1 MVQNIGRDAS
11 ERIVYAALTEHLQ
24 HDSGFED
31 FRTACLQA
39 ARDRYG
45 ADSPQYRGV
54 DEAFREV
61 GLDGTW
67 EAPR

>member
-11 ERIVYAALTEHLQ
+11 EHILYDAVTQHLN

-39 ARDRYG
+39 AADRYG
-45 ADSPQYRGV
+45 RDSDEYRGV
-54 DEAFREV
+54 DKAFRDV

-67 EAPR
+67 KAPR